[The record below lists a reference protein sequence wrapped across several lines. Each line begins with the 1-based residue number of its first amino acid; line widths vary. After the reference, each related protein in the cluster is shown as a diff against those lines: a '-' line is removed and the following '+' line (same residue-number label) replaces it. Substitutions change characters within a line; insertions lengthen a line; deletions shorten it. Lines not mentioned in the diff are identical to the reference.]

1 MLDIEL
7 PAISSLK
14 YSYGN
19 SGFAYSNAFS
29 PGTGIQSD
37 SILIDFDNLD
47 RKMKNRNYIRNDYSV
62 NILGAGFR
70 IKKDYYVH
78 FNISNHG
85 ETRIGLPGDLIALKD
100 GNWDSSEEVPRD
112 FKLGSLGVNAIDY
125 IQIAAGISKK
135 ISKGFSAGLTVK
147 YLMGA
152 AGIINRRSRLDLEH
166 SQIQ

>member
-1 MLDIEL
+1 MHTNPQAIHTNPALFYKCVTYIEL

-19 SGFAYSNAFS
+19 SGFAYSNAFNR
-29 PGTGIQSD
+29 GTGIQSD
-37 SILIDFDNLD
+37 SIQIDFDNLD

-85 ETRIGLPGDLIALKD
+85 ETRIG
-100 GNWDSSEEVPRD
+100 
-112 FKLGSLGVNAIDY
+112 
-125 IQIAAGISKK
+125 
-135 ISKGFSAGLTVK
+135 T
-147 YLMGA
+147 
-152 AGIINRRSRLDLEH
+152 SR
-166 SQIQ
+166 